1 MDVLMLTKL
10 GKIDS
15 MGMWDISMPL
25 YLFHRLR
32 RLLNTHSG
40 REYAIILSLSE
51 SSRGNKA
58 EGNQALLSESLLVQ
72 LSIGA
77 GICLQR

>member
-32 RLLNTHSG
+32 RLNTLSG

-51 SSRGNKA
+51 
-58 EGNQALLSESLLVQ
+58 Q
-72 LSIGA
+72 
-77 GICLQR
+77 

>member
-32 RLLNTHSG
+32 RLLNTPLVGSTLSH
-40 REYAIILSLSE
+40 SLSE

-58 EGNQALLSESLLVQ
+58 EGNQALLSEACSY
-72 LSIGA
+72 S
-77 GICLQR
+77 